1 MELYVIL
8 QIIMDLENRIGQHFI
23 LGFQG
28 HDLNDASPIIEDIR
42 RRNLGG
48 VILFDTFLFGR
59 QRSNNIHSFG
69 QLQKLCKKLQD
80 NAATRLFITIDQ
92 EGGKVCRLKEKHG
105 FHVMP
110 SAEEMGRDS
119 NCKISSSVAHKTG
132 ELLAEIGINCDF
144 TPVAD
149 VNINPANPVIGSLGR
164 SFSNDPDMVA
174 NHCMAWLEGLHS
186 HKVLGC
192 LKHFPGHGSSTED
205 SHKGLVD
212 ITHSWQNIELKPYE
226 RIIQTGKAQAVMVG
240 HLYLK
245 QIDQEFP
252 ASLSSKIIQQLLRN
266 KLNFN
271 GLVFTDDLQMRGI
284 TDKYGLLDAIV
295 LALAA
300 GVDLIIIGN
309 NLDYEPDI
317 LQKAIAHVK
326 KAILKG
332 KLSEQ
337 ILHQSHQRISTTKG
351 SFYEQSSG

>member
-1 MELYVIL
+1 
-8 QIIMDLENRIGQHFI
+8 MDLENRIGQHFI

-28 HDLNDASPIIEDIR
+28 HDLNDASPIIEDIS

-59 QRSNNIHSFG
+59 QGSNNIHSSD

-80 NAATRLFITIDQ
+80 KAAIRLFITIDQ

-105 FHVMP
+105 FPAMP

-119 NCKISSSVAHKTG
+119 DCTISSSVAHNTG
-132 ELLAEIGINCDF
+132 KLLAEIGINCDF
-144 TPVAD
+144 APVAD
-149 VNINPANPVIGSLGR
+149 VNSNPANPVIGSLGR
-164 SFSNDPDMVA
+164 SFSDDPDMVA
-174 NHCMAWLEGLHS
+174 NHCLAWLDGLHS
-186 HKVLGC
+186 HGVLAC
-192 LKHFPGHGSSTED
+192 LKHFPGHGSSTLD

-212 ITHSWQNIELKPYE
+212 ITHSWQKSELHPYE
-226 RIIQTGKAQAVMVG
+226 RIIQTGKAQAVMMG

-245 QIDQEFP
+245 QVDQEFP
-252 ASLSSKIIQQLLRN
+252 ASLSSKIIQKLLRT
-266 KLNFN
+266 KLNYN

-284 TDKYGLLDAIV
+284 TDKYGLLDAIM

-326 KAILKG
+326 KAIQKG
-332 KLSEQ
+332 KLSEHV
-337 ILHQSHQRISTTKG
+337 LHQSYQRITTLKG
-351 SFYEQSSG
+351 RFYEKSSG